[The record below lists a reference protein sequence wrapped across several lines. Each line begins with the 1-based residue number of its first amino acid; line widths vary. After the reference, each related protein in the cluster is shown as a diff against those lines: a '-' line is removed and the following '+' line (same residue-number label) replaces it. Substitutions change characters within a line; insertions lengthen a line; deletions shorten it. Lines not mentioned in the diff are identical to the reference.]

1 VTAEVIAAIT
11 SSRVVEEVLSSVA
24 RWTAETLHL
33 WECNLCEYHPAEE
46 QTVALAL
53 WARQP
58 HPADAQWLGST
69 QPLAEQP
76 TFRRVLCERHL
87 IANHID
93 DPDLPL
99 ADRQRMESWGEKSCL
114 FVPLISQDDVIGCLE
129 LIEKRRLHRFT
140 DEECELAS
148 TLAALSAVAIR
159 NARLHREEDERNRR
173 LTSLLAASRAVSSTL
188 VVEDVLAR
196 VARTATETLRADVC
210 YIYEYLPGDDAIAW
224 QAMFERVHGPQA
236 QELGTVFPLDDFPED
251 REILERG
258 VIIEE
263 NLSDDLPASVR
274 ASMREWGQKTL
285 LSVPLLM
292 EGRPAGLLEV
302 AQLDRER
309 HFTAKEIEFV
319 RALGEHAAIAINNA
333 RQFRATERRNERL
346 VHLVDLSQSLTTS
359 LDVDQIVERLKS
371 GLHSLFPGRRC
382 TTRVRLSKPG
392 RRLSSLKGRA
402 KEAARLRRPAQGPG
416 RAAGRVTAPL
426 FSGQRLLGLLELVS
440 EPARAFAEDE
450 LEILQLVANQT
461 ATAVENAR
469 LYGRVEL
476 IAVTDGL
483 TGLYNHR
490 HFYERLAQ
498 EVKRAL
504 RYHLPLSLLMI
515 DIDDFKLF
523 NDRLGHQAGDAL
535 LRDLAGVLTSET
547 RQQIDIVARYGG
559 EEFAV
564 LLPSTGPVGAAAV
577 GRRLR
582 DRIAA
587 GGTSDRPGE
596 SPASGESPALPGDVT
611 ASGAVLPAREALAV
625 AERIRDAVETER
637 FAGARGPLPVT
648 VSVGVA
654 GIPEHAA
661 ADDGLVAAA
670 DAALYRA
677 KAQGKNRVEIAR
689 TPA

>member
-1 VTAEVIAAIT
+1 M
-11 SSRVVEEVLSSVA
+11 S
-24 RWTAETLHL
+24 
-33 WECNLCEYHPAEE
+33 
-46 QTVALAL
+46 
-53 WARQP
+53 
-58 HPADAQWLGST
+58 
-69 QPLAEQP
+69 
-76 TFRRVLCERHL
+76 
-87 IANHID
+87 
-93 DPDLPL
+93 
-99 ADRQRMESWGEKSCL
+99 
-114 FVPLISQDDVIGCLE
+114 
-129 LIEKRRLHRFT
+129 
-140 DEECELAS
+140 
-148 TLAALSAVAIR
+148 
-159 NARLHREEDERNRR
+159 
-173 LTSLLAASRAVSSTL
+173 
-188 VVEDVLAR
+188 
-196 VARTATETLRADVC
+196 
-210 YIYEYLPGDDAIAW
+210 
-224 QAMFERVHGPQA
+224 
-236 QELGTVFPLDDFPED
+236 
-251 REILERG
+251 
-258 VIIEE
+258 
-263 NLSDDLPASVR
+263 
-274 ASMREWGQKTL
+274 EWGQKTL

-292 EGRPAGLLEV
+292 EDRPAGLLEV

-309 HFTAKEIEFV
+309 HFSAEEIEFV

-333 RQFRATERRNERL
+333 RQFLATERRNERL

-371 GLHSLFPGRRC
+371 GLHTLFPGRRC

-402 KEAARLRRPAQGPG
+402 REAARLRRPVQGPA

-440 EPARAFAEDE
+440 EPARSFAEDE

-587 GGTSDRPGE
+587 GGAADRPGE
-596 SPASGESPALPGDVT
+596 GPATGESPAPGEGPAPEDVT

-625 AERIRDAVETER
+625 AERIRHAVETEQ

-648 VSVGVA
+648 VSIGVA

-661 ADDGLVAAA
+661 GEDGLVAAA
-670 DAALYRA
+670 DAALYRS
-677 KAQGKNRVEIAR
+677 KAQGKNRVEIA
-689 TPA
+689 PAPE